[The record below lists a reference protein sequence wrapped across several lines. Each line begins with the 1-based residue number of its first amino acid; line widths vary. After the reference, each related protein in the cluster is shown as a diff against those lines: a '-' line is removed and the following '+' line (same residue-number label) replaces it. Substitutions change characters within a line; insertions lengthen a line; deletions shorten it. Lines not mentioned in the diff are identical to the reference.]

1 MYSQAY
7 FIKELTIQVLILLMK
22 VYIRNQQRSIKV
34 NQQKIVKLLRKALQL
49 LELQKAELSILFVND
64 RTMEMLN
71 RTYRGVDK
79 TTDVLSFPQL
89 SAEDLKS
96 ISAIVKT
103 SELLLGDIVI
113 NLHRA
118 IKQAIEHGITLN
130 EELKRLTIH
139 GLLHLLGYDHDKNK
153 YQKKKMELKE
163 KELFDALESL

>member
-1 MYSQAY
+1 
-7 FIKELTIQVLILLMK
+7 
-22 VYIRNQQRSIKV
+22 
-34 NQQKIVKLLRKALQL
+34 
-49 LELQKAELSILFVND
+49 
-64 RTMEMLN
+64 MLN

-118 IKQAIEHGITLN
+118 IKQAIKHGITLN

>member
-1 MYSQAY
+1 
-7 FIKELTIQVLILLMK
+7 MK
-22 VYIRNQQRSIKV
+22 
-34 NQQKIVKLLRKALQL
+34 
-49 LELQKAELSILFVND
+49 
-64 RTMEMLN
+64 MLN

-89 SAEDLKS
+89 SAEEMKS
-96 ISAIVKT
+96 ISAIVKISELLDSQT

-139 GLLHLLGYDHDKNK
+139 GLLHLLGYDHEKNK

-163 KELFDALESL
+163 KELFDTLKSL

>member
-1 MYSQAY
+1 
-7 FIKELTIQVLILLMK
+7 
-22 VYIRNQQRSIKV
+22 
-34 NQQKIVKLLRKALQL
+34 
-49 LELQKAELSILFVND
+49 
-64 RTMEMLN
+64 MEMLN

>member
-1 MYSQAY
+1 
-7 FIKELTIQVLILLMK
+7 
-22 VYIRNQQRSIKV
+22 
-34 NQQKIVKLLRKALQL
+34 
-49 LELQKAELSILFVND
+49 
-64 RTMEMLN
+64 MLN